1 LKFYN
6 NNAKIKAKIELY
18 GGVFMGLLQ
27 KMVDSVHTSAQCQYM
42 GGHPDWGTSG
52 KGTLEVNNDKVNFKS
67 GLLGIGGFQ
76 IPIKDVKGCSL
87 QTQEQISH
95 DVTLSRLLLFGVF
108 AFGMK
113 KKKVDT
119 TRYLVITYTQNGIEN
134 SIVFQSDSVDI
145 LSSAIMKA
153 RQVYAKNHP
162 EVQQQQTKSDNTQAD
177 DIPTQ
182 IKKLSDLKDQG
193 ILTKEEFE
201 TKKKDLL
208 SKM

>member
-1 LKFYN
+1 
-6 NNAKIKAKIELY
+6 
-18 GGVFMGLLQ
+18 
-27 KMVDSVHTSAQCQYM
+27 
-42 GGHPDWGTSG
+42 
-52 KGTLEVNNDKVNFKS
+52 
-67 GLLGIGGFQ
+67 
-76 IPIKDVKGCSL
+76 
-87 QTQEQISH
+87 
-95 DVTLSRLLLFGVF
+95 LFGVF

-182 IKKLSDLKDQG
+182 IKKMSDLKDQG